1 MKSEMTATI
10 TNKEDRHEVVL
21 GEDRDGVFRW
31 YLGDY
36 DTEVSGKTIAE
47 ACKAAS
53 ESWGSRIEFNF
64 EVPA

>member
-31 YLGDY
+31 YLNDY